1 MTKVTKTQLLSPE
14 ATKKFNEAMNH
25 LSEHEAF
32 LGFTTGMMLAL
43 LIIILF

>member
-1 MTKVTKTQLLSPE
+1 MNNS
-14 ATKKFNEAMNH
+14 NNH

-32 LGFTTGMMLAL
+32 LGFTSGMMLAL